1 MTAPIDITGERYGR
15 LVALNR
21 VENRNRRTRWLFAC
35 DCGAQPTVALEAVR
49 GGLTRSCGCQN
60 LDSLRARS
68 LTHGHSINRKSSRT
82 LKSYNHAKSRCIN
95 PNDPKF
101 PHYGGRGITMCSDW
115 LADFA
120 NFLGDM
126 GECPPELTLDR
137 IDVHK
142 GYEPGNCRWATA
154 SQQARTRTDN
164 VLVEHNGSTM
174 VLKDFA
180 AYMGVNYKSL
190 HQRVKYKGQ
199 SALEAAVQ
207 LKATA

>member
-1 MTAPIDITGERYGR
+1 M
-15 LVALNR
+15 
-21 VENRNRRTRWLFAC
+21 
-35 DCGAQPTVALEAVR
+35 
-49 GGLTRSCGCQN
+49 
-60 LDSLRARS
+60 
-68 LTHGHSINRKSSRT
+68 
-82 LKSYNHAKSRCIN
+82 
-95 PNDPKF
+95 DPKDAKF
-101 PHYGGRGITMCSDW
+101 PNYGGRGITMCADW
-115 LADFA
+115 VADFA
-120 NFLGDM
+120 NFLRDM

-164 VLVEHNGSTM
+164 VLVEYNGSTM